1 MTSFQRWSSRVRPIV
16 VVAAC
21 VVVGAAVLLS
31 QAPPPQRP
39 PQGPP
44 TASPQGGP
52 PQGPPGTGPQRGGGR
67 GGAPRVVRK
76 QVLLWGEFTGGGAYH
91 ESVNNALATLYRI
104 GRVSGL
110 YDAYIRTDP
119 QFITKQKLTVK
130 AGGRDWP
137 VGKNLDS
144 FDAIFFYGQR
154 EIPLTQQQMTDLIS
168 FVKDDGKGFVAAH
181 TSFNAFERFP
191 EFGEMLGAR
200 YDGHPWGGV
209 EGSVLVLDQDFPGM
223 KEFPPVFTFRDEFIQ
238 VKDFSWETS
247 RVLMNLDTTKFDMAN
262 PNVHRGAGDM
272 PQAWARMHGKG
283 RVFVSGIGH
292 DSALWDRVDVQHM
305 YLEALKWALGM
316 TQADVTPRP
325 KPEPK

>member
-1 MTSFQRWSSRVRPIV
+1 
-16 VVAAC
+16 
-21 VVVGAAVLLS
+21 
-31 QAPPPQRP
+31 
-39 PQGPP
+39 
-44 TASPQGGP
+44 
-52 PQGPPGTGPQRGGGR
+52 
-67 GGAPRVVRK
+67 VRK